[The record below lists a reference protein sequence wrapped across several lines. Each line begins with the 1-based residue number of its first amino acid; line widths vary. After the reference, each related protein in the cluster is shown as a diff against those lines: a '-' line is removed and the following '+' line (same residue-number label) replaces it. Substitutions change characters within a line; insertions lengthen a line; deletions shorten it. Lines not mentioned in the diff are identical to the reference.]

1 MPTSGSRHFQ
11 QSQKLK
17 DTCDMCSASKIRCD
31 KKKPMC
37 GRCEKLGYPCF
48 YSPARRV
55 GRPHPPQG
63 TPSPNNIGVAV
74 GLPEGEPMSQ
84 ARDEGA
90 EPESNTSSSETQIS
104 LEHDTNENLIHMYR
118 GSENNVS
125 NDRVL
130 DFRGFTVS
138 QNGHMKCPQTDHYV
152 LEGSSGTGYKDNVED
167 AAMFNFE
174 DRVNSST
181 SIQVDRSYCQAI
193 PSDCTSTLFPNTSN
207 HSCSTSSTF
216 DQMPG
221 NSAHDE
227 GSDTSEY
234 DCVMIATSMLHN
246 LNMTSMNRP
255 SNPGREDQ
263 LEASNLDDPF
273 NTISMAIK
281 RVSTILVC
289 PCSQKQDVGLLAAA
303 VCAAILDIYGIIL
316 REPKRSRVHTSTD
329 RQTST
334 AMSLVN
340 DMVEDANTAGSGTR
354 TSQDGPNEKVTMMRV
369 LEELPKVA
377 HLVLQFAKRYTHDAE
392 ECAADFLPA
401 LAASLTCR
409 LKSIT
414 DKATAW
420 LA

>member
-1 MPTSGSRHFQ
+1 
-11 QSQKLK
+11 
-17 DTCDMCSASKIRCD
+17 
-31 KKKPMC
+31 
-37 GRCEKLGYPCF
+37 
-48 YSPARRV
+48 
-55 GRPHPPQG
+55 
-63 TPSPNNIGVAV
+63 
-74 GLPEGEPMSQ
+74 MSQ
-84 ARDEGA
+84 AGDEGV

-104 LEHDTNENLIHMYR
+104 LEHDTNENLIDMYR
-118 GSENNVS
+118 GSENDIS
-125 NDRVL
+125 NGRVL
-130 DFRGFTVS
+130 DFRGFAVS
-138 QNGHMKCPQTDHYV
+138 QNDHMKCPQTDHYV

-167 AAMFNFE
+167 AAMSNFE

-181 SIQVDRSYCQAI
+181 SIQVDGSYCQVI
-193 PSDCTSTLFPNTSN
+193 PSDYTSTLSPNTSN
-207 HSCSTSSTF
+207 HSCSTSNTF

-221 NSAHDE
+221 NSAHDQ
-227 GSDTSEY
+227 GSALDASEY
-234 DCVMIATSMLHN
+234 DCVMIATSMLHH

-255 SNPGREDQ
+255 SNPGREGQ

-289 PCSQKQDVGLLAAA
+289 PCSQKQDVGLLTAA
-303 VCAAILDIYGIIL
+303 VCAAILDIYGTIL
-316 REPKRSRVHTSTD
+316 REPNRSRVHTSTD
-329 RQTST
+329 RQRST

-340 DMVEDANTAGSGTR
+340 DMVEDANTAGSGTE
-354 TSQDGPNEKVTMMRV
+354 TLQDGPNEKVTMMRV

-414 DKATAW
+414 NKATAW